1 MPRLSNQIVIAG
13 IGETPVGKLPGMSA
27 VEIQAL
33 AVHEAIANAGLSL
46 GEVDGLLNL
55 DPYAT
60 PNSMFATTLAEYL
73 GLQPRF
79 VSTVDV
85 GGTVTGMTMLQQAC
99 WAIEAGHCEV
109 AVCVYGENS
118 LSSRAEGVQGLH
130 MHNLMGGEEWEEPFG
145 VQGMVIP
152 YALLAQ
158 RYFDLYGA
166 GPEDLAAVATTTRA
180 HALLN
185 DNAQIKKPLMRED
198 YFTAREIASPLR
210 LFDCSLV
217 SDGGGALVV
226 MRRDRAGKLGLR
238 CVSIRSMAM
247 KATHNSIALLPDI
260 PDLGMRAAAE
270 DAFASAQLA
279 PADIDVALLH
289 DAFTISVLVTVEA
302 LGFAEPGQ
310 GGVLF
315 RSGAASLGGR
325 LPVNTHGGL
334 LSQAHIG
341 GMLHITEAVRQL
353 RGGGGRRQV
362 PKARRAVVSGNGGVF
377 SVCGVMIMEAD
388 QDA

>member
-1 MPRLSNQIVIAG
+1 VPRLSSQIVIAG
-13 IGETPVGKLPGMSA
+13 IGETPVGKLPGMSS

-33 AVHEAIANAGLSL
+33 AVHQAIADAGLSL
-46 GEVDGLLNL
+46 RDVDGLLNL

-99 WAIEAGHCEV
+99 WAIEAGHCEIV
-109 AVCVYGENS
+109 VCVYGENA

-158 RYFDLYGA
+158 RYFDLYGS
-166 GPEDLAAVATTTRA
+166 GSEDLAAVAMTTRA

-185 DNAQIKKPLMRED
+185 DNAQMKKPLTRED
-198 YFTAREIASPLR
+198 YFSARAIASPLR
-210 LFDCSLV
+210 LLDCSLV
-217 SDGGGALVV
+217 SDGGGALIV
-226 MRRDRAGKLGLR
+226 MRRDRASRLGLR
-238 CVSIRSMAM
+238 SVSIRSMAM
-247 KATHNSIALLPDI
+247 KATHNSVALLPDI
-260 PDLGMRAAAE
+260 PDLGMRAAGE
-270 DAFASAQLA
+270 DAFASARLK

-302 LGFAEPGQ
+302 LGFAGPGQ
-310 GGVLF
+310 GGALF

-325 LPVNTHGGL
+325 LPVNPHGGL

-353 RGGGGRRQV
+353 RGGAGRRQV
-362 PKARRAVVSGNGGVF
+362 SKARRAVVSGNGGVF
-377 SVCGVMIMEAD
+377 SVCGVMILEAD
-388 QDA
+388 HDA